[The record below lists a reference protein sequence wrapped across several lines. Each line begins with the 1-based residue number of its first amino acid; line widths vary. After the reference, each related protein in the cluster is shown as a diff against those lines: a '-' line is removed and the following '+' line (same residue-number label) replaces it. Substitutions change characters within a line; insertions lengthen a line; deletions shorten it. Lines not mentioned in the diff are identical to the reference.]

1 MKDYYD
7 LWKLSED
14 PKVDPGLCRQAIAR
28 TFERR
33 ETPVP
38 TSVPEGLSDAF
49 ANDDAKLKQ
58 WHAFL
63 RKNRLTCDGISFAEI
78 VARLR
83 TLRWNRLLGIR
94 SGCFGQCSVGARMSM
109 REGLRSPPVRGGGC
123 WRLRMILS

>member
-1 MKDYYD
+1 MKNLPASVLARLKNRAKELGIVYNDI
-7 LWKLSED
+7 LIRFAED
-14 PKVDPGLCRQAIAR
+14 PNVDPGLCRQAIAR

-63 RKNRLTCDGISFAEI
+63 RKNRLTCDGLTFAEL

-83 TLRWNRLLGIR
+83 TFLLPQVKLNVVSKG
-94 SGCFGQCSVGARMSM
+94 
-109 REGLRSPPVRGGGC
+109 
-123 WRLRMILS
+123 